1 MKKALVK
8 SSPISN
14 LLFYMTGQ
22 ASWYLSQ
29 GLQMVLFPTILILML
44 QISPSNYG
52 LAQVSLL
59 APSIFLIVLGGTIA
73 DRTDTRI
80 LLFLVHLIATTP
92 LFLILFAIYF
102 NFLSF
107 EVMIFYGLVMGCASA
122 FALPSRESLLT
133 SISHGQIQRTVTIA
147 MITQFSF
154 QLIGM
159 FLGGLADNLG
169 VIPLIIAQGLSLV
182 VGAYFSLKLPKPKF
196 KKDPFKLNKIKNEM
210 IEAFIE
216 VKNSREILPVSLSM
230 IMVGLCYMGNN
241 LVTLPYITTE
251 RYGFGSTGFA
261 IVSACFWMGTLFSNT
276 ILAIKKDIKR
286 WGTALMI
293 ALSCGLPILGSL
305 YFEMPFYIFC
315 LVIFSWGCGAGVV
328 IAMGRTITQT
338 FAVQSH
344 RGRMLSVYTLAF
356 MASGPIGAIFS
367 GNIIENYSLQTNIMI
382 TSSVGIIFILI
393 LSLKTNIWKIKSPN

>member
-1 MKKALVK
+1 M
-8 SSPISN
+8 I
-14 LLFYMTGQ
+14 GQ
-22 ASWYLSQ
+22 ASWFLSQ
-29 GLQMVLFPTILILML
+29 GLQIVLFPTILILML
-44 QISPSNYG
+44 QVSPSSYG

-80 LLFLVHLIATTP
+80 LLFLVHLMATTP

-107 EVMIFYGLVMGCASA
+107 ELMIFYGLVMGCTSA

-133 SISHGQIQRTVTIA
+133 SISQGQIQRTVTIA

-159 FLGGLADNLG
+159 SLGGLADNLG
-169 VIPLIIAQGLSLV
+169 VIPLIIAQGFSLII
-182 VGAYFSLKLPKPKF
+182 GAYFSLKLPKPSF
-196 KKDPFKLNKIKNEM
+196 KKEPFKLKKIKDEM

-216 VKNSREILPVSLSM
+216 VKNSKEILPVSLSM